1 MGLFSGSEYLEDWL
15 PWELCLDAR
24 RDVVLTRTGGL
35 LCAAQVWGPD
45 LETASPEALD
55 ALHARLVDAFDGLG
69 TGWSVWLDQ
78 WRVPAPGY
86 LPGPPATAPPR
97 RAAARRRRPA
107 PVPRDR
113 PAGVPQRRLRGAALR
128 AAGPR

>member
-35 LCAAQVWGPD
+35 LCAARVEGPD

-55 ALHARLVDAFDGLG
+55 APHAPLVGAFDGLG
-69 TGWSVWLDQ
+69 TGWSVCLDQ
-78 WRVPAPGY
+78 CRGPPPGS
-86 LPGPPATAPPR
+86 LPEPPATAPL
-97 RAAARRRRPA
+97 AARLADATFRRRFT
-107 PVPRDR
+107 
-113 PAGVPQRRLRGAALR
+113 GT
-128 AAGPR
+128 